1 MSSSLSMCQDI
12 GPILELGEKN
22 FQESQPFL
30 HPEQDTV
37 HKLRNTLSRSYQGPH
52 QNISPAP
59 GIMHRTQNI
68 AIDLQLL

>member
-1 MSSSLSMCQDI
+1 MSSSLSMYQDI
-12 GPILELGEKN
+12 CPILELGEKN

-37 HKLRNTLSRSYQGPH
+37 HKLRDTLSRSYQG